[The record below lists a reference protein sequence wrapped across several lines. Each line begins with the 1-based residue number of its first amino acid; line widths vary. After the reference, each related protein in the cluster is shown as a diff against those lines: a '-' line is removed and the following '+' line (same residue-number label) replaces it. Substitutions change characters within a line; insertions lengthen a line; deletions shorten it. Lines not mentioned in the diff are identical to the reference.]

1 MSSNNPTTL
10 NDLLSSDTSE
20 LTPEQKAL
28 ALDDILAEFGSAPQ
42 PMPAKPQR
50 PAPDTA
56 PKARTAPAVPAAG
69 GPTSAPSLVIDGV
82 DFSEFLSD
90 AAAAPAPSSVRTSED
105 APEEPVAASAAETSV
120 PAAPAEKASP
130 AVPAPTAPPT
140 PAARSLVIDGVD
152 FSEFLSDEDAPE
164 SPISVPASDQAAQSA
179 EKPVQPSSE
188 SAQPQPEADESAPR
202 PDIRRRKA
210 TPGGIALRIAAF
222 AAVLATVVFLYTQ
235 VMQDRVSS
243 ASFDDVSRA
252 VLAELDLDEMQQ
264 ADAQMIRRLYGFA
277 PSEMDG
283 CTLYYPS
290 TNMGARELL
299 IVKLSDLSQQKAVTD
314 AIAARRQTQMNSF
327 EGYGVEQYDL
337 LEHSVLE
344 VQGNYIL
351 FVVHENADAA
361 RQAFLKA
368 L

>member
-1 MSSNNPTTL
+1 MSSKTPTTP
-10 NDLLSSDTSE
+10 NDLFSDGMPD
-20 LTPEQKAL
+20 LTPEQKSL
-28 ALDDILAEFGSAPQ
+28 ALDDILAEFGSALQSPPTAEPEPSAPAARQEQKTEPPAEAAVPSLVIDGYDFSQFLSDDFGTSQDDAAPPVQAPTAAEPSQAPAAQ
-42 PMPAKPQR
+42 PA
-50 PAPDTA
+50 A
-56 PKARTAPAVPAAG
+56 KARPQDTPTASEAAE
-69 GPTSAPSLVIDGV
+69 PSLVIDGV

-90 AAAAPAPSSVRTSED
+90 DFAPETPSPAPVSCK
-105 APEEPVAASAAETSV
+105 
-120 PAAPAEKASP
+120 PAQPREQQKSP
-130 AVPAPTAPPT
+130 AQKPSKSAPVP
-140 PAARSLVIDGVD
+140 
-152 FSEFLSDEDAPE
+152 
-164 SPISVPASDQAAQSA
+164 
-179 EKPVQPSSE
+179 
-188 SAQPQPEADESAPR
+188 DESAPR
-202 PDIRRRKA
+202 PQIRRRKA
-210 TPGGIALRIAAF
+210 TPGGILLRIAAF

-243 ASFDDVSRA
+243 ANFDDVSRA
-252 VLAELDLDEMQQ
+252 VLDQLDLDEMQP

-299 IVKLSDLSQQKAVTD
+299 LVKLSDLSQQKAVTA
-314 AIAARRQTQMNSF
+314 AITARRQTQMNSF
-327 EGYGVEQYDL
+327 EGYGIEQYDL

-351 FVVHENADAA
+351 FVVHEKADAV

>member
-1 MSSNNPTTL
+1 MSSKTPTTP
-10 NDLLSSDTSE
+10 NDLFSDGMPD
-20 LTPEQKAL
+20 LTPEQKSL
-28 ALDDILAEFGSAPQ
+28 ALDDILAEFGSALQSP
-42 PMPAKPQR
+42 PPAEPE
-50 PAPDTA
+50 PS
-56 PKARTAPAVPAAG
+56 APAARQEQKTEPPAEAAAPSLVIDGYDFSHFLSDDFGASQDDAAPPVQAPPAAE
-69 GPTSAPSLVIDGV
+69 PSQAPAAQPAVEARPQDASASEAAEPSLVIDGV

-90 AAAAPAPSSVRTSED
+90 DFAPEAPSPAPVSCKPAQPREQQKKP
-105 APEEPVAASAAETSV
+105 APKVTKSASV
-120 PAAPAEKASP
+120 P
-130 AVPAPTAPPT
+130 
-140 PAARSLVIDGVD
+140 
-152 FSEFLSDEDAPE
+152 DEN
-164 SPISVPASDQAAQSA
+164 
-179 EKPVQPSSE
+179 
-188 SAQPQPEADESAPR
+188 APR
-202 PDIRRRKA
+202 PQIRRKA
-210 TPGGIALRIAAF
+210 TPGGILLRIAAF

-243 ASFDDVSRA
+243 ADFDDVSRA
-252 VLAELDLDEMQQ
+252 VLDQLDLDEMQP

-299 IVKLSDLSQQKAVTD
+299 LVKLSDLSQQKAVTA
-314 AIAARRQTQMNSF
+314 AITARRQTQMNSF
-327 EGYGVEQYDL
+327 EGYGIEQYDL

-351 FVVHENADAA
+351 FVVHEKADAV

>member
-1 MSSNNPTTL
+1 MSSKTPTTP
-10 NDLLSSDTSE
+10 NDLFSDGMPD
-20 LTPEQKAL
+20 LTPEQKSL
-28 ALDDILAEFGSAPQ
+28 ALDDILAEFGSALQSP
-42 PMPAKPQR
+42 PAEPE
-50 PAPDTA
+50 PS
-56 PKARTAPAVPAAG
+56 APAARQEQKTEPPAEAAAPSLVIDGYDFSQFLSDDFGASQDDAAPPVQAPPAAA
-69 GPTSAPSLVIDGV
+69 PTQAPAEQPAAEARPQDTPTASEAAEPSLVIDGV

-90 AAAAPAPSSVRTSED
+90 D
-105 APEEPVAASAAETSV
+105 FAPEGPLPASAPRKPSQPREQQKRPAQKPSKSAPV
-120 PAAPAEKASP
+120 P
-130 AVPAPTAPPT
+130 
-140 PAARSLVIDGVD
+140 
-152 FSEFLSDEDAPE
+152 
-164 SPISVPASDQAAQSA
+164 
-179 EKPVQPSSE
+179 
-188 SAQPQPEADESAPR
+188 DESAPR
-202 PDIRRRKA
+202 PQIRRRKA
-210 TPGGIALRIAAF
+210 TPGGILLRIAAF

-252 VLAELDLDEMQQ
+252 VLDQLDLDEMQP

-299 IVKLSDLSQQKAVTD
+299 LVKLSDLSQQKAVTA
-314 AIAARRQTQMNSF
+314 AITARRQTQMNSF
-327 EGYGVEQYDL
+327 EGYGIEQYDL

-351 FVVHENADAA
+351 FVVHEKADAV

>member
-1 MSSNNPTTL
+1 MSSKTPTTP
-10 NDLLSSDTSE
+10 NDLFSDGMPD
-20 LTPEQKAL
+20 LTPEQKSL
-28 ALDDILAEFGSAPQ
+28 ALDDILAEFGSALQSP
-42 PMPAKPQR
+42 PPAEPE
-50 PAPDTA
+50 PS
-56 PKARTAPAVPAAG
+56 APAARQEQKTEPPAEAAAPSLVIDGYDFSQFLSDDFGASQDDAAPPVQAPPAAE
-69 GPTSAPSLVIDGV
+69 PSQAPAEQPAAEARPQDTLTASEAAEPSLVIDGV

-90 AAAAPAPSSVRTSED
+90 DFAPEAPSPAPVSCKPAQPREQQKKP
-105 APEEPVAASAAETSV
+105 APKATKSASV
-120 PAAPAEKASP
+120 P
-130 AVPAPTAPPT
+130 
-140 PAARSLVIDGVD
+140 
-152 FSEFLSDEDAPE
+152 DEN
-164 SPISVPASDQAAQSA
+164 
-179 EKPVQPSSE
+179 
-188 SAQPQPEADESAPR
+188 APR
-202 PDIRRRKA
+202 PQIRRKA
-210 TPGGIALRIAAF
+210 TPGGILLRIAAF

-252 VLAELDLDEMQQ
+252 VLDQLDLDEMQP

-299 IVKLSDLSQQKAVTD
+299 LVKLSDLSQQKAVTA
-314 AIAARRQTQMNSF
+314 AITARRQTQMNSF
-327 EGYGVEQYDL
+327 EGYGIEQYDL

-351 FVVHENADAA
+351 FVVHEKADAV

>member
-1 MSSNNPTTL
+1 MSSKTPTTP
-10 NDLLSSDTSE
+10 NDLFSDGMPD
-20 LTPEQKAL
+20 LTPEQKSI
-28 ALDDILAEFGSAPQ
+28 ALDDILAEFGSALQSP
-42 PMPAKPQR
+42 PPAEPE
-50 PAPDTA
+50 PS
-56 PKARTAPAVPAAG
+56 APAARQEQKTEPPAEAAAPSLVIDGYDFSQFLSDDFGASQDDAAPPVQAPPVAEPSQAPAAQPAAEARPQDA
-69 GPTSAPSLVIDGV
+69 PTASEAAEPSLVIDGV

-90 AAAAPAPSSVRTSED
+90 DFAPEAPSPAPVSCKPAQPREQQKKP
-105 APEEPVAASAAETSV
+105 APKATKSASV
-120 PAAPAEKASP
+120 P
-130 AVPAPTAPPT
+130 
-140 PAARSLVIDGVD
+140 
-152 FSEFLSDEDAPE
+152 DEN
-164 SPISVPASDQAAQSA
+164 
-179 EKPVQPSSE
+179 
-188 SAQPQPEADESAPR
+188 APR
-202 PDIRRRKA
+202 PQIRRKA
-210 TPGGIALRIAAF
+210 TPGGILLRIAAF

-252 VLAELDLDEMQQ
+252 VLDQLDLEEMQP

-299 IVKLSDLSQQKAVTD
+299 LVKLSDLSQQKAVTA
-314 AIAARRQTQMNSF
+314 AITARRQTQMNSF
-327 EGYGVEQYDL
+327 EGYGIEQYDL

-351 FVVHENADAA
+351 FVVHEKADAV

>member
-1 MSSNNPTTL
+1 MSSKTPTTP
-10 NDLLSSDTSE
+10 NDLFSDGMPD
-20 LTPEQKAL
+20 LTPEQKSL
-28 ALDDILAEFGSAPQ
+28 ALDDILAEFGSALQSP
-42 PMPAKPQR
+42 PPAEPE
-50 PAPDTA
+50 PS
-56 PKARTAPAVPAAG
+56 APAARQEQKTEPPAEAAAPSLVIDGYDFSQFLSDDFGASQDDAAPPVQAPPAAEPSQAPAEQPAAEARPQDT
-69 GPTSAPSLVIDGV
+69 PTASEAAEPSLVIDGV

-90 AAAAPAPSSVRTSED
+90 DFAPEAPSPAPASRKPAQPREQQKKP
-105 APEEPVAASAAETSV
+105 APKATKSASV
-120 PAAPAEKASP
+120 P
-130 AVPAPTAPPT
+130 
-140 PAARSLVIDGVD
+140 
-152 FSEFLSDEDAPE
+152 DEN
-164 SPISVPASDQAAQSA
+164 
-179 EKPVQPSSE
+179 
-188 SAQPQPEADESAPR
+188 APR
-202 PDIRRRKA
+202 PQIRRKA
-210 TPGGIALRIAAF
+210 TPGGILLRIAAF

-252 VLAELDLDEMQQ
+252 VLDQLDLDEMQP

-299 IVKLSDLSQQKAVTD
+299 LVKLSDLSQQKAVTA
-314 AIAARRQTQMNSF
+314 AITARRQTQMNSF
-327 EGYGVEQYDL
+327 EGYGIEQYDL

-351 FVVHENADAA
+351 FVVHEKADAV

>member
-1 MSSNNPTTL
+1 MSSKTPTTP
-10 NDLLSSDTSE
+10 NDLFSDGMPD
-20 LTPEQKAL
+20 LTPEQKSL
-28 ALDDILAEFGSAPQ
+28 ALDDILAEFGSALQSP
-42 PMPAKPQR
+42 PPAEPE
-50 PAPDTA
+50 PS
-56 PKARTAPAVPAAG
+56 APAARQEQKTEPPAEAAAPSLVIDGYDFSQFLSDDFGASQDDAAPPVQAPPAAEPSQAPAEQPAAEARPQDT
-69 GPTSAPSLVIDGV
+69 PTASEAAEPSLVIDGV

-90 AAAAPAPSSVRTSED
+90 APAPEG
-105 APEEPVAASAAETSV
+105 PL
-120 PAAPAEKASP
+120 PA
-130 AVPAPTAPPT
+130 
-140 PAARSLVIDGVD
+140 
-152 FSEFLSDEDAPE
+152 
-164 SPISVPASDQAAQSA
+164 
-179 EKPVQPSSE
+179 
-188 SAQPQPEADESAPR
+188 SAPR
-202 PDIRRRKA
+202 KPSQPREQQKRPAQKPSKSAPVPDERAPRPQIRRRKA
-210 TPGGIALRIAAF
+210 TPGGILLRIAAF

-252 VLAELDLDEMQQ
+252 VLDQLDLDEMQP

-299 IVKLSDLSQQKAVTD
+299 LVKLSDLSQQKAVTA
-314 AIAARRQTQMNSF
+314 AITARRQTQMNSF
-327 EGYGVEQYDL
+327 EGYGIEQYDL

-351 FVVHENADAA
+351 FVVHEKADAA

>member
-1 MSSNNPTTL
+1 MSSKTPTTP
-10 NDLLSSDTSE
+10 NDLFSDGMPD
-20 LTPEQKAL
+20 LTPEQKSL
-28 ALDDILAEFGSAPQ
+28 ALDDILAEFGSALQSP
-42 PMPAKPQR
+42 PPAEPEPSAPAARQEQKTKP
-50 PAPDTA
+50 PAEAAA
-56 PKARTAPAVPAAG
+56 PSLVIDGYDFSQFLSDDFGASQDEAAPPEQTAPAAEPSQAPAAQ
-69 GPTSAPSLVIDGV
+69 PAVEARPQDASASEAAAPSLVIDGV

-90 AAAAPAPSSVRTSED
+90 APAPEG
-105 APEEPVAASAAETSV
+105 PLPASAPSKPSQPREQQKR
-120 PAAPAEKASP
+120 PAPKASKSAP
-130 AVPAPTAPPT
+130 VP
-140 PAARSLVIDGVD
+140 
-152 FSEFLSDEDAPE
+152 DEN
-164 SPISVPASDQAAQSA
+164 
-179 EKPVQPSSE
+179 
-188 SAQPQPEADESAPR
+188 APR
-202 PDIRRRKA
+202 PQIRRKA
-210 TPGGIALRIAAF
+210 TPGGILLRIAAF

-252 VLAELDLDEMQQ
+252 VLDQLDLDEMQP

-299 IVKLSDLSQQKAVTD
+299 LVKLSDLSQQKAVTA
-314 AIAARRQTQMNSF
+314 AITARRRTQMNSF
-327 EGYGVEQYDL
+327 EGYGIEQYDL

-351 FVVHENADAA
+351 FVVHEKADAV

>member
-1 MSSNNPTTL
+1 MSSKTPTTP
-10 NDLLSSDTSE
+10 NDLFSDGMPD
-20 LTPEQKAL
+20 LTPEQKSL
-28 ALDDILAEFGSAPQ
+28 ALDDILAEFGSALQSP
-42 PMPAKPQR
+42 PPAEPE
-50 PAPDTA
+50 PS
-56 PKARTAPAVPAAG
+56 APAVRQEQKTEPPAEAAAPSLVIDGYDFSQFLSDDFGASQDDAAPPVQAPPAAEPSQTPAEQPAAEARPQDT
-69 GPTSAPSLVIDGV
+69 PTASEAAEPSLVIDGV
-82 DFSEFLSD
+82 DFSEFLTDDFAPEAPS
-90 AAAAPAPSSVRTSED
+90 PAPVSCKPSQPREQQKRPAQKATKS
-105 APEEPVAASAAETSV
+105 APV
-120 PAAPAEKASP
+120 P
-130 AVPAPTAPPT
+130 
-140 PAARSLVIDGVD
+140 
-152 FSEFLSDEDAPE
+152 DEN
-164 SPISVPASDQAAQSA
+164 
-179 EKPVQPSSE
+179 
-188 SAQPQPEADESAPR
+188 APR
-202 PDIRRRKA
+202 PQIRRKA
-210 TPGGIALRIAAF
+210 TPGGILLRIAAF

-252 VLAELDLDEMQQ
+252 VLDQLDLDEMQP

-299 IVKLSDLSQQKAVTD
+299 LVKLSDLSQQKAVTA
-314 AIAARRQTQMNSF
+314 AITARRQTQMNSF

-351 FVVHENADAA
+351 FVVHEKADAV

>member
-1 MSSNNPTTL
+1 MSSKTPMTP
-10 NDLLSSDTSE
+10 NDLFSDGMPD
-20 LTPEQKAL
+20 LTPEQKSL
-28 ALDDILAEFGSAPQ
+28 ALDDILAEFGSALQSP
-42 PMPAKPQR
+42 PAEPEPST
-50 PAPDTA
+50 PAARQEQKTEPPAEAAA
-56 PKARTAPAVPAAG
+56 PSLVIDGFDFSQFLSDDFGASQDEAAPPEQTAPAAEPSQAPAAQPAAEARPQDT
-69 GPTSAPSLVIDGV
+69 PTASEAAAPSLVIDGV

-90 AAAAPAPSSVRTSED
+90 DFAPEAPSPAPVSCKPAQPREQQKRP
-105 APEEPVAASAAETSV
+105 APKATKSASV
-120 PAAPAEKASP
+120 P
-130 AVPAPTAPPT
+130 
-140 PAARSLVIDGVD
+140 
-152 FSEFLSDEDAPE
+152 DEN
-164 SPISVPASDQAAQSA
+164 
-179 EKPVQPSSE
+179 
-188 SAQPQPEADESAPR
+188 APR
-202 PDIRRRKA
+202 PQIRRKA
-210 TPGGIALRIAAF
+210 TPGGILLRIAAF

-252 VLAELDLDEMQQ
+252 VLDQLDLDEMQP

-299 IVKLSDLSQQKAVTD
+299 LVKLSDLSQQKAVTA
-314 AIAARRQTQMNSF
+314 AITARRQTQMNSF
-327 EGYGVEQYDL
+327 EGYGIEQYDL

-351 FVVHENADAA
+351 FVVHEKADAV

>member
-1 MSSNNPTTL
+1 MSSKTPTTP
-10 NDLLSSDTSE
+10 NDLFSDGMPD
-20 LTPEQKAL
+20 LTPEQKSL
-28 ALDDILAEFGSAPQ
+28 ALDDILAEFGSALQSP
-42 PMPAKPQR
+42 PPAEPEPSAPTARQEQKTEP
-50 PAPDTA
+50 PAEAAA
-56 PKARTAPAVPAAG
+56 PSLVIDGYDFSQFLSDDFGASQDDAAPPVQAPPAAE
-69 GPTSAPSLVIDGV
+69 PSQTPAEQPAAEARPQDASASEAAAPSLVIDGV

-90 AAAAPAPSSVRTSED
+90 DFAPEAPSPAPVSCKPAQPREQQKKP
-105 APEEPVAASAAETSV
+105 APKATKSASV
-120 PAAPAEKASP
+120 P
-130 AVPAPTAPPT
+130 
-140 PAARSLVIDGVD
+140 
-152 FSEFLSDEDAPE
+152 DEN
-164 SPISVPASDQAAQSA
+164 
-179 EKPVQPSSE
+179 
-188 SAQPQPEADESAPR
+188 APR
-202 PDIRRRKA
+202 PQIRRKA
-210 TPGGIALRIAAF
+210 TPGGILLRIAAF
-222 AAVLATVVFLYTQ
+222 AAVVATVVFLYTQ

-252 VLAELDLDEMQQ
+252 VLDQLDLDEMQP

-299 IVKLSDLSQQKAVTD
+299 LVKLSDLSQQKAVTA
-314 AIAARRQTQMNSF
+314 AITARRQTQMNSF
-327 EGYGVEQYDL
+327 EGYGIEQYDL

-351 FVVHENADAA
+351 FVVHEKADAV

>member
-1 MSSNNPTTL
+1 MSSKTPTTP
-10 NDLLSSDTSE
+10 NDLFSDGMPD
-20 LTPEQKAL
+20 LTPEQKSL
-28 ALDDILAEFGSAPQ
+28 ALDDILAEFGSALQSP
-42 PMPAKPQR
+42 PPAEPE
-50 PAPDTA
+50 PS
-56 PKARTAPAVPAAG
+56 APAARQEQKAEPPAEAAEPSLVIDGYDFSQFLSDDFGASQDDAAPPVQAPPAAEPSQAPAAQPAAEARPQDT
-69 GPTSAPSLVIDGV
+69 PTASEAAEPSLVIDGV

-90 AAAAPAPSSVRTSED
+90 APAPEVPSPAPAPSKPSQPREQQKRPAQKPSKS
-105 APEEPVAASAAETSV
+105 APV
-120 PAAPAEKASP
+120 P
-130 AVPAPTAPPT
+130 
-140 PAARSLVIDGVD
+140 
-152 FSEFLSDEDAPE
+152 
-164 SPISVPASDQAAQSA
+164 
-179 EKPVQPSSE
+179 
-188 SAQPQPEADESAPR
+188 DESAPR
-202 PDIRRRKA
+202 PQIRRRKA
-210 TPGGIALRIAAF
+210 TPGGILLRIAAF

-252 VLAELDLDEMQQ
+252 VLDQLDLDEMQP

-299 IVKLSDLSQQKAVTD
+299 LVKLSDLSQQKAVTA
-314 AIAARRQTQMNSF
+314 AITARRQTQMNSF
-327 EGYGVEQYDL
+327 EGYGIEQYDL

-351 FVVHENADAA
+351 FVVHEKADAV

>member
-1 MSSNNPTTL
+1 MSSKTPTTP
-10 NDLLSSDTSE
+10 NDLFSDGMPD
-20 LTPEQKAL
+20 LTPEQKSL
-28 ALDDILAEFGSAPQ
+28 ALDDILAEFGSALQSPPPAEPEPSAPAARQEQKTEPPAEAAAPSLVIDGYDFSQFLSDDFGASQDDAAPPVQATPAAAPTQAPAAQ
-42 PMPAKPQR
+42 PA
-50 PAPDTA
+50 A
-56 PKARTAPAVPAAG
+56 KARPQDTPTASEAAE
-69 GPTSAPSLVIDGV
+69 PSLVIDGV

-90 AAAAPAPSSVRTSED
+90 DFAPETPSPAPVSCKPSQPREQQKKP
-105 APEEPVAASAAETSV
+105 APKATKSTSV
-120 PAAPAEKASP
+120 P
-130 AVPAPTAPPT
+130 
-140 PAARSLVIDGVD
+140 
-152 FSEFLSDEDAPE
+152 DEN
-164 SPISVPASDQAAQSA
+164 
-179 EKPVQPSSE
+179 
-188 SAQPQPEADESAPR
+188 APR
-202 PDIRRRKA
+202 PQIRRKA
-210 TPGGIALRIAAF
+210 TPGGILLRIAAF

-252 VLAELDLDEMQQ
+252 VLDQLDLDEMQP

-299 IVKLSDLSQQKAVTD
+299 LVKLSDLSQQKAVTA
-314 AIAARRQTQMNSF
+314 AITARRQTQMNSF
-327 EGYGVEQYDL
+327 EGYGIEQYDL

-351 FVVHENADAA
+351 FVVHEKADAV

>member
-1 MSSNNPTTL
+1 MSSKTPTTP
-10 NDLLSSDTSE
+10 NDLFSDGMPD
-20 LTPEQKAL
+20 LTPEQKSL
-28 ALDDILAEFGSAPQ
+28 ALDDILAEFGSALQSP
-42 PMPAKPQR
+42 PPAEPE
-50 PAPDTA
+50 PS
-56 PKARTAPAVPAAG
+56 APAARQEQKNEPPAEAAAPSLVIDGYDFSQFLSDDFGASQDDAAPPVQAPPAAEPSQAPAEQPAAEARPQDT
-69 GPTSAPSLVIDGV
+69 PTASEAAEPSLVIDGV

-90 AAAAPAPSSVRTSED
+90 APAPEGPS
-105 APEEPVAASAAETSV
+105 PASAPSKPSQPREQQ
-120 PAAPAEKASP
+120 KSP
-130 AVPAPTAPPT
+130 AQKPSKSAPVP
-140 PAARSLVIDGVD
+140 
-152 FSEFLSDEDAPE
+152 
-164 SPISVPASDQAAQSA
+164 
-179 EKPVQPSSE
+179 
-188 SAQPQPEADESAPR
+188 DESAPR
-202 PDIRRRKA
+202 PQIRRKA
-210 TPGGIALRIAAF
+210 TPGGILLRIAAF

-252 VLAELDLDEMQQ
+252 VLDQLDLDEMQP

-299 IVKLSDLSQQKAVTD
+299 LVKLSDLSQQKAVTA
-314 AIAARRQTQMNSF
+314 AITARRQTQMNSF
-327 EGYGVEQYDL
+327 EGYGIEQYDL

-351 FVVHENADAA
+351 FVVHEKADAV

>member
-1 MSSNNPTTL
+1 MSSKTPTTP
-10 NDLLSSDTSE
+10 NDLFSDGMPD
-20 LTPEQKAL
+20 LTPKQKSL
-28 ALDDILAEFGSAPQ
+28 ALDDILAEFGSALQSP
-42 PMPAKPQR
+42 PPAEPE
-50 PAPDTA
+50 PS
-56 PKARTAPAVPAAG
+56 APAARQEQKTEPPAEAAAPSLVIDGYDFSHFLSDDFGASQDDAAPPVQAPPAAEPSQAAAEQPAAEARPQDT
-69 GPTSAPSLVIDGV
+69 PTASEAAEPSLVIDGV

-90 AAAAPAPSSVRTSED
+90 DFAPEAPSPAPVSCKPAQPREQQKKP
-105 APEEPVAASAAETSV
+105 APKATKSASV
-120 PAAPAEKASP
+120 P
-130 AVPAPTAPPT
+130 
-140 PAARSLVIDGVD
+140 
-152 FSEFLSDEDAPE
+152 DEN
-164 SPISVPASDQAAQSA
+164 
-179 EKPVQPSSE
+179 
-188 SAQPQPEADESAPR
+188 APR
-202 PDIRRRKA
+202 PQIRRKA
-210 TPGGIALRIAAF
+210 TPGGILLRIAAF

-252 VLAELDLDEMQQ
+252 VLDQLDLDEMQP

-299 IVKLSDLSQQKAVTD
+299 LVKLSDLSQQKAVTA
-314 AIAARRQTQMNSF
+314 AITARRQTQMNSF
-327 EGYGVEQYDL
+327 EGYGIEQYDL

-351 FVVHENADAA
+351 FVVHEKADAV

>member
-1 MSSNNPTTL
+1 MSSKTPTTP
-10 NDLLSSDTSE
+10 NDLFSDGMPD
-20 LTPEQKAL
+20 LTPEQKSL
-28 ALDDILAEFGSAPQ
+28 ALDDILAEFGSALQSP
-42 PMPAKPQR
+42 PPAEPE
-50 PAPDTA
+50 PS
-56 PKARTAPAVPAAG
+56 APAARQEQKTEPPAEAAAPSLVIDGYDFSHFLSDDFGASQDDAAPPVQAPPAAEPSQAAAEQPAAEARPQDT
-69 GPTSAPSLVIDGV
+69 PTASEAAEPSLVIDGV

-90 AAAAPAPSSVRTSED
+90 DFAPEAPSPAPVSCKPAQPREQQKKP
-105 APEEPVAASAAETSV
+105 APKATKSASV
-120 PAAPAEKASP
+120 P
-130 AVPAPTAPPT
+130 
-140 PAARSLVIDGVD
+140 
-152 FSEFLSDEDAPE
+152 DEN
-164 SPISVPASDQAAQSA
+164 
-179 EKPVQPSSE
+179 
-188 SAQPQPEADESAPR
+188 APR
-202 PDIRRRKA
+202 PQIRRKA
-210 TPGGIALRIAAF
+210 TPGGILLRIAAF

-252 VLAELDLDEMQQ
+252 VLDQLDLDEMQP

-277 PSEMDG
+277 PSEKDG

-299 IVKLSDLSQQKAVTD
+299 LVKLSDLSQQKAVTA
-314 AIAARRQTQMNSF
+314 AITARRQTQMNSF
-327 EGYGVEQYDL
+327 EGYGIEQYDL

-351 FVVHENADAA
+351 FVVHEKADAV

>member
-1 MSSNNPTTL
+1 MSSKTPTTP
-10 NDLLSSDTSE
+10 NDLFSDGMPD
-20 LTPEQKAL
+20 LTPEQKSL
-28 ALDDILAEFGSAPQ
+28 ALDDILAEFGSALQSPPPAEPQ
-42 PMPAKPQR
+42 PS
-50 PAPDTA
+50 
-56 PKARTAPAVPAAG
+56 APAARQEQKTEPPAEAA
-69 GPTSAPSLVIDGV
+69 APSLVIDGYDFSQFLSDDFGAPQGDAALPVQTPPAAEPSQAPAEQPAAEARPQDAPTASEAAEPSLVIAGV
-82 DFSEFLSD
+82 DCSEFLSD
-90 AAAAPAPSSVRTSED
+90 DFAPEAPSPAPVSCKPAQPREQQKKP
-105 APEEPVAASAAETSV
+105 AP
-120 PAAPAEKASP
+120 KASKSAP
-130 AVPAPTAPPT
+130 VP
-140 PAARSLVIDGVD
+140 
-152 FSEFLSDEDAPE
+152 
-164 SPISVPASDQAAQSA
+164 
-179 EKPVQPSSE
+179 
-188 SAQPQPEADESAPR
+188 DESAPR
-202 PDIRRRKA
+202 PQIRRKA
-210 TPGGIALRIAAF
+210 TPGGILLRIAAF

-252 VLAELDLDEMQQ
+252 VLDQLDLDEMQP

-299 IVKLSDLSQQKAVTD
+299 LVKLSDLSQQKAVTA
-314 AIAARRQTQMNSF
+314 AITARRQTQMNSF
-327 EGYGVEQYDL
+327 EGYGIEQYDL

-351 FVVHENADAA
+351 FVVHEKADAV

>member
-1 MSSNNPTTL
+1 MSSKTPTTP
-10 NDLLSSDTSE
+10 NDLFSDGMPD
-20 LTPEQKAL
+20 LTPEQKSL
-28 ALDDILAEFGSAPQ
+28 ALDDILAEFGSALQSP
-42 PMPAKPQR
+42 PPAEPE
-50 PAPDTA
+50 PS
-56 PKARTAPAVPAAG
+56 APAARQEQKTEPPAEASAPSLVIDGYDFSQFLSDDFGASQDDAAPPVQAAPAAA
-69 GPTSAPSLVIDGV
+69 PTQAPAEQPAAEARPQDTPTASEAAEPSLVIDGV

-90 AAAAPAPSSVRTSED
+90 APAPEGPS
-105 APEEPVAASAAETSV
+105 PASAPSKPSQPREQQ
-120 PAAPAEKASP
+120 KSP
-130 AVPAPTAPPT
+130 AQKPSKSAPVP
-140 PAARSLVIDGVD
+140 
-152 FSEFLSDEDAPE
+152 
-164 SPISVPASDQAAQSA
+164 
-179 EKPVQPSSE
+179 
-188 SAQPQPEADESAPR
+188 DESAPR
-202 PDIRRRKA
+202 PQIRRKA
-210 TPGGIALRIAAF
+210 TPGGILLRIAAF

-252 VLAELDLDEMQQ
+252 VLDQLDLDEMQP

-299 IVKLSDLSQQKAVTD
+299 LVKLSDLSQQKAVTA
-314 AIAARRQTQMNSF
+314 AITARRQTQMNSF
-327 EGYGVEQYDL
+327 EGYGIEQYDL

-351 FVVHENADAA
+351 FVVHEKADAV

>member
-1 MSSNNPTTL
+1 MSSKTPTTP
-10 NDLLSSDTSE
+10 NDLFSDGMPD
-20 LTPEQKAL
+20 LTPEQKSL
-28 ALDDILAEFGSAPQ
+28 ALDDILAEFGSALQSPPTAEPEPSAPAARQEQKTEPPAEAAAPSLVIDGYDFSQFLSDDFGASQDDAAPPVQAPTAAEPSQAPAAQ
-42 PMPAKPQR
+42 PA
-50 PAPDTA
+50 A
-56 PKARTAPAVPAAG
+56 KARPQDTPTASEAAE
-69 GPTSAPSLVIDGV
+69 PSLVIDGV

-90 AAAAPAPSSVRTSED
+90 DFAPETPSPAPVSCK
-105 APEEPVAASAAETSV
+105 
-120 PAAPAEKASP
+120 PAQPREQQKSP
-130 AVPAPTAPPT
+130 AQKPSKSAPVP
-140 PAARSLVIDGVD
+140 
-152 FSEFLSDEDAPE
+152 
-164 SPISVPASDQAAQSA
+164 
-179 EKPVQPSSE
+179 
-188 SAQPQPEADESAPR
+188 DESAPR
-202 PDIRRRKA
+202 PQIRRRKA
-210 TPGGIALRIAAF
+210 TPGGILLRIAAF

-243 ASFDDVSRA
+243 ANFDDVSRA
-252 VLAELDLDEMQQ
+252 VLDQLDLDEMQP

-299 IVKLSDLSQQKAVTD
+299 LVKLSDLSQQKAVTA
-314 AIAARRQTQMNSF
+314 AITARRQTQMNSF
-327 EGYGVEQYDL
+327 EGYGIEQYDL

-351 FVVHENADAA
+351 FVVHEKADAV

>member
-1 MSSNNPTTL
+1 MSSKTPTTP
-10 NDLLSSDTSE
+10 NDLFSDGMPD
-20 LTPEQKAL
+20 LTPEQKSL
-28 ALDDILAEFGSAPQ
+28 ALDDILAEFGSALQSP
-42 PMPAKPQR
+42 PPAEPE
-50 PAPDTA
+50 PS
-56 PKARTAPAVPAAG
+56 APAARQEQKTEPPAEASAPSLVIDGFDFSQFLSDDFGAPQGDAALPVQTPPAAEPSQAPAEQPAAEARPQDA
-69 GPTSAPSLVIDGV
+69 PTASEAAEPSLVIDGV

-90 AAAAPAPSSVRTSED
+90 DFAPEAPSPAPVSCKPAQPREQQKKP
-105 APEEPVAASAAETSV
+105 AP
-120 PAAPAEKASP
+120 KASKSAP
-130 AVPAPTAPPT
+130 VP
-140 PAARSLVIDGVD
+140 
-152 FSEFLSDEDAPE
+152 
-164 SPISVPASDQAAQSA
+164 
-179 EKPVQPSSE
+179 
-188 SAQPQPEADESAPR
+188 DESAPR
-202 PDIRRRKA
+202 PQIRRKA
-210 TPGGIALRIAAF
+210 TPGGILLRIAAF

-252 VLAELDLDEMQQ
+252 VLDQLDLDEMQP

-299 IVKLSDLSQQKAVTD
+299 LVKLSDLSQQKAVTA
-314 AIAARRQTQMNSF
+314 AITARRQTQMNSF
-327 EGYGVEQYDL
+327 EGYGIEQYDL

-351 FVVHENADAA
+351 FVVHEKADAV

>member
-1 MSSNNPTTL
+1 MSSKTPTTP
-10 NDLLSSDTSE
+10 NDLFSDGMPD
-20 LTPEQKAL
+20 LTPEQKSL
-28 ALDDILAEFGSAPQ
+28 ALDDILAEFGSALQSP
-42 PMPAKPQR
+42 PPAESEPS
-50 PAPDTA
+50 
-56 PKARTAPAVPAAG
+56 APATRQEQKAEPPAEAAAPSLVIDGFDFSQFLSDDFGAPQDDAAPPVQAAPAAA
-69 GPTSAPSLVIDGV
+69 PTQAPAEQPAAEARPQDASASEAAAPSLVIDGV

-90 AAAAPAPSSVRTSED
+90 DFAPEAPSPAPVSCKPAQPREQQKKP
-105 APEEPVAASAAETSV
+105 APKATKSASV
-120 PAAPAEKASP
+120 P
-130 AVPAPTAPPT
+130 
-140 PAARSLVIDGVD
+140 
-152 FSEFLSDEDAPE
+152 DEN
-164 SPISVPASDQAAQSA
+164 
-179 EKPVQPSSE
+179 
-188 SAQPQPEADESAPR
+188 APR
-202 PDIRRRKA
+202 PQIRRKA
-210 TPGGIALRIAAF
+210 TPGGILLRIAAF

-252 VLAELDLDEMQQ
+252 VLDQLDLDEMQP

-299 IVKLSDLSQQKAVTD
+299 LVKLSDLSQQKAVTA
-314 AIAARRQTQMNSF
+314 AITARRQTQMNSF
-327 EGYGVEQYDL
+327 EGYGIEQYDL
-337 LEHSVLE
+337 LEHSFLE

-351 FVVHENADAA
+351 FVVHEKADAV

>member
-1 MSSNNPTTL
+1 M
-10 NDLLSSDTSE
+10 
-20 LTPEQKAL
+20 
-28 ALDDILAEFGSAPQ
+28 
-42 PMPAKPQR
+42 
-50 PAPDTA
+50 
-56 PKARTAPAVPAAG
+56 
-69 GPTSAPSLVIDGV
+69 IDGV

-90 AAAAPAPSSVRTSED
+90 DFAPEAPSPAPVSCKPAQPREQQKKR
-105 APEEPVAASAAETSV
+105 AP
-120 PAAPAEKASP
+120 KASKSAP
-130 AVPAPTAPPT
+130 VP
-140 PAARSLVIDGVD
+140 
-152 FSEFLSDEDAPE
+152 DER
-164 SPISVPASDQAAQSA
+164 
-179 EKPVQPSSE
+179 
-188 SAQPQPEADESAPR
+188 APR
-202 PDIRRRKA
+202 PQIRRKA
-210 TPGGIALRIAAF
+210 TPGGIILRIAAF

-243 ASFDDVSRA
+243 AGFDDVSRA
-252 VLAELDLDEMQQ
+252 VLDQLDLDEMQP

-299 IVKLSDLSQQKAVTD
+299 LVKLSDLTA
-314 AIAARRQTQMNSF
+314 AITARRQTQMNSF
-327 EGYGVEQYDL
+327 EGYGIEQYDL

-351 FVVHENADAA
+351 FVVHEKADAV

>member
-1 MSSNNPTTL
+1 MSSKTPTTP
-10 NDLLSSDTSE
+10 NDLFSDGMPD
-20 LTPEQKAL
+20 LTPEQKSL
-28 ALDDILAEFGSAPQ
+28 ALDDILAEFGSALQSP
-42 PMPAKPQR
+42 PPAEPE
-50 PAPDTA
+50 PS
-56 PKARTAPAVPAAG
+56 APAARQEQKTEPPAEAA
-69 GPTSAPSLVIDGV
+69 APSLVIDGYDFSHFLSDDFGASQDDAAPPVQAPPAAEPSQAAAEQPAAEARPQDTPTASEAAEPSLMIDGV

-90 AAAAPAPSSVRTSED
+90 DFAPEAPSPAPVSCKPAQPREQQKKP
-105 APEEPVAASAAETSV
+105 APKATKSASV
-120 PAAPAEKASP
+120 P
-130 AVPAPTAPPT
+130 
-140 PAARSLVIDGVD
+140 
-152 FSEFLSDEDAPE
+152 DEN
-164 SPISVPASDQAAQSA
+164 
-179 EKPVQPSSE
+179 
-188 SAQPQPEADESAPR
+188 APR
-202 PDIRRRKA
+202 PQIRRKA
-210 TPGGIALRIAAF
+210 TPGGILLRIAAF

-252 VLAELDLDEMQQ
+252 VLDQLDLDEMQP

-299 IVKLSDLSQQKAVTD
+299 LVKLSDLSQQKAVTA
-314 AIAARRQTQMNSF
+314 AITARRQTQMNSF
-327 EGYGVEQYDL
+327 EGYGIEQYDL

-351 FVVHENADAA
+351 FVVHEKADAV

>member
-1 MSSNNPTTL
+1 MSSKTPTTP
-10 NDLLSSDTSE
+10 NDLFSDGMPD
-20 LTPEQKAL
+20 LTPEQKSL
-28 ALDDILAEFGSAPQ
+28 ALDDILAEFGSALQSP
-42 PMPAKPQR
+42 P
-50 PAPDTA
+50 TA
-56 PKARTAPAVPAAG
+56 EPEPSAPAARQEQKTEPPAEAAAPSLVIDGYDFSQFLSDDFGASQDDAAPPVQAPAEQPAAEARPQDT
-69 GPTSAPSLVIDGV
+69 PTASEAAEPSLVIDGV

-90 AAAAPAPSSVRTSED
+90 APAPEG
-105 APEEPVAASAAETSV
+105 PLPASAPRKPSQPREQQKRPAQKPSKSAPV
-120 PAAPAEKASP
+120 P
-130 AVPAPTAPPT
+130 
-140 PAARSLVIDGVD
+140 
-152 FSEFLSDEDAPE
+152 
-164 SPISVPASDQAAQSA
+164 
-179 EKPVQPSSE
+179 
-188 SAQPQPEADESAPR
+188 DESAPR
-202 PDIRRRKA
+202 PQIRRKA
-210 TPGGIALRIAAF
+210 TPGGILLRIAAF

-252 VLAELDLDEMQQ
+252 VLDQLDLDEMQP

-299 IVKLSDLSQQKAVTD
+299 LVKLSDLSQQKAVTA
-314 AIAARRQTQMNSF
+314 AITARRQTQMNSF
-327 EGYGVEQYDL
+327 EGYGIEQYDL

-351 FVVHENADAA
+351 FVVHEKADAV

>member
-1 MSSNNPTTL
+1 MSSKTPTTP
-10 NDLLSSDTSE
+10 NDLFSDGMPD
-20 LTPEQKAL
+20 LTPEQKSL
-28 ALDDILAEFGSAPQ
+28 ALDDILAEFGSALQSPPPAEPQ
-42 PMPAKPQR
+42 PS
-50 PAPDTA
+50 
-56 PKARTAPAVPAAG
+56 APAARQEQKTEPPAEAAAPSLVIDGYDFSQFLSDDFGASQDDAAPPVQAPPAAA
-69 GPTSAPSLVIDGV
+69 PTQAPAEQPAAEARPQDTPTASEATEPSLVIDGV

-90 AAAAPAPSSVRTSED
+90 DFAPEAPSPAPVSCKPAQPREQQKKP
-105 APEEPVAASAAETSV
+105 APKATKSASV
-120 PAAPAEKASP
+120 P
-130 AVPAPTAPPT
+130 
-140 PAARSLVIDGVD
+140 
-152 FSEFLSDEDAPE
+152 DEN
-164 SPISVPASDQAAQSA
+164 
-179 EKPVQPSSE
+179 
-188 SAQPQPEADESAPR
+188 APR
-202 PDIRRRKA
+202 PQIRRKA
-210 TPGGIALRIAAF
+210 TPGGIILRIAAF

-252 VLAELDLDEMQQ
+252 VLDQLDLDEMQP

-299 IVKLSDLSQQKAVTD
+299 LVKLSDLSQQKAVTA
-314 AIAARRQTQMNSF
+314 AITARRQTQMNSF
-327 EGYGVEQYDL
+327 EGYGIEQYDL

-351 FVVHENADAA
+351 FVVHEKADAV

>member
-1 MSSNNPTTL
+1 MSSKTPTTP
-10 NDLLSSDTSE
+10 NDLFSDGMPD
-20 LTPEQKAL
+20 LTPEQKSL
-28 ALDDILAEFGSAPQ
+28 ALDDILAEFGSALQSP
-42 PMPAKPQR
+42 PPAEPE
-50 PAPDTA
+50 PS
-56 PKARTAPAVPAAG
+56 APAARQEQKTEPPAEAAAPSLVIDGYDFSQFLSDDFGASQDDAAPPVQAPPAAE
-69 GPTSAPSLVIDGV
+69 PTQAPAEQPAAEARPQDASTASEAAEPSLVIDGV

-90 AAAAPAPSSVRTSED
+90 APAPEG
-105 APEEPVAASAAETSV
+105 PLPASAPRKPSQPREQQKRPAQKPSKSAPV
-120 PAAPAEKASP
+120 P
-130 AVPAPTAPPT
+130 
-140 PAARSLVIDGVD
+140 
-152 FSEFLSDEDAPE
+152 
-164 SPISVPASDQAAQSA
+164 
-179 EKPVQPSSE
+179 
-188 SAQPQPEADESAPR
+188 DESAPR
-202 PDIRRRKA
+202 PQIRRRKA
-210 TPGGIALRIAAF
+210 TPGGILLRIAAF

-252 VLAELDLDEMQQ
+252 VLDQLDLDEMQP

-299 IVKLSDLSQQKAVTD
+299 LVKLSDLSQQKAVTA
-314 AIAARRQTQMNSF
+314 AITARRQTQMNSF
-327 EGYGVEQYDL
+327 EGYGIEQYDL

-351 FVVHENADAA
+351 FVVHEKADAV

>member
-1 MSSNNPTTL
+1 MSSKTPTTP
-10 NDLLSSDTSE
+10 NDLFSDGMPD
-20 LTPEQKAL
+20 LTPEQKSL
-28 ALDDILAEFGSAPQ
+28 ALDDILAEFGSTLQSP
-42 PMPAKPQR
+42 PPAEPE
-50 PAPDTA
+50 PS
-56 PKARTAPAVPAAG
+56 APAARQEQKTEPPAEAAAPSLVIDGYDFSQFLSDDFGASQDDAAPPVQAPPAAA
-69 GPTSAPSLVIDGV
+69 PTQAPAEQPAAEARPQDASASEAAAPSLVIDGV

-90 AAAAPAPSSVRTSED
+90 DFAPEAPSPAPVSCKPSQPREQQKRP
-105 APEEPVAASAAETSV
+105 AP
-120 PAAPAEKASP
+120 KASKSAP
-130 AVPAPTAPPT
+130 VP
-140 PAARSLVIDGVD
+140 
-152 FSEFLSDEDAPE
+152 DEN
-164 SPISVPASDQAAQSA
+164 
-179 EKPVQPSSE
+179 
-188 SAQPQPEADESAPR
+188 APR
-202 PDIRRRKA
+202 PQIRRKA
-210 TPGGIALRIAAF
+210 TPGGILLRIAAF

-252 VLAELDLDEMQQ
+252 VLDQLDLDEMQP

-299 IVKLSDLSQQKAVTD
+299 LVKLSDLSQQKAVTA
-314 AIAARRQTQMNSF
+314 AITARRQTQMNSF
-327 EGYGVEQYDL
+327 EGYGIEQYDL

-351 FVVHENADAA
+351 FVVHEKADAV

>member
-1 MSSNNPTTL
+1 MSSKTPTTP
-10 NDLLSSDTSE
+10 NDLFSDGMPD
-20 LTPEQKAL
+20 LTPEQKSL
-28 ALDDILAEFGSAPQ
+28 ALDDILAEFGSALQSP
-42 PMPAKPQR
+42 PPAEPE
-50 PAPDTA
+50 PS
-56 PKARTAPAVPAAG
+56 APAARQEQKTEPPAEAAAPSLVIDGYDFSQFLSDDFGASQDDAAPPVQAPTAAEPSQAPAGQPAAEARPQDT
-69 GPTSAPSLVIDGV
+69 PTASEAAEPSLVIDGV

-90 AAAAPAPSSVRTSED
+90 APAPEG
-105 APEEPVAASAAETSV
+105 PL
-120 PAAPAEKASP
+120 PA
-130 AVPAPTAPPT
+130 
-140 PAARSLVIDGVD
+140 
-152 FSEFLSDEDAPE
+152 
-164 SPISVPASDQAAQSA
+164 
-179 EKPVQPSSE
+179 
-188 SAQPQPEADESAPR
+188 SAPR
-202 PDIRRRKA
+202 KPSQPREQQKKPAPKVTKSASVPDENAPRPQIRRRKA
-210 TPGGIALRIAAF
+210 TPGGILLRIAAF
-222 AAVLATVVFLYTQ
+222 AAVVATVVFLYTQ

-252 VLAELDLDEMQQ
+252 VLDQLDLEEMQP

-299 IVKLSDLSQQKAVTD
+299 LVKLSDLSQQKAVTA
-314 AIAARRQTQMNSF
+314 AITARRQTQMNSF
-327 EGYGVEQYDL
+327 EGYGIEQYDL

-351 FVVHENADAA
+351 FVVHEKADAV

>member
-1 MSSNNPTTL
+1 MSSKTPTTP
-10 NDLLSSDTSE
+10 NDLFSDGMPD
-20 LTPEQKAL
+20 LTPEQKSL
-28 ALDDILAEFGSAPQ
+28 ALDDILAEFGSALQSP
-42 PMPAKPQR
+42 PPAEPE
-50 PAPDTA
+50 PS
-56 PKARTAPAVPAAG
+56 APAARQEQKTEPPAEAAAPSLVIDGYDFSQFLSDDFGASQDDAAPPVQAPPAAE
-69 GPTSAPSLVIDGV
+69 PSQAPAEQPAAEARPQDASASEAAEPSLVIDGV

-90 AAAAPAPSSVRTSED
+90 DFAPETPSPAPVSCKPAQPREQQKKP
-105 APEEPVAASAAETSV
+105 APKATKSASV
-120 PAAPAEKASP
+120 P
-130 AVPAPTAPPT
+130 
-140 PAARSLVIDGVD
+140 
-152 FSEFLSDEDAPE
+152 DEN
-164 SPISVPASDQAAQSA
+164 
-179 EKPVQPSSE
+179 
-188 SAQPQPEADESAPR
+188 APR
-202 PDIRRRKA
+202 PQIRRRKA
-210 TPGGIALRIAAF
+210 TPGGILLRIAAF

-243 ASFDDVSRA
+243 ANFDDVSRA
-252 VLAELDLDEMQQ
+252 VLDQLDLDEMQP

-299 IVKLSDLSQQKAVTD
+299 LVKLSDLSQQKAVTA
-314 AIAARRQTQMNSF
+314 AITARRQTQMNSF
-327 EGYGVEQYDL
+327 EGYGIEQYDL

-351 FVVHENADAA
+351 FVVHEKADAV

>member
-1 MSSNNPTTL
+1 MSSKTPTTP
-10 NDLLSSDTSE
+10 NDLFSDGMPD
-20 LTPEQKAL
+20 LTPEQKSL
-28 ALDDILAEFGSAPQ
+28 ALDDILAEFGSALQSP
-42 PMPAKPQR
+42 PPAEPE
-50 PAPDTA
+50 PS
-56 PKARTAPAVPAAG
+56 APAARQEQKTEPPAEAAAPSLVIDGYDFSQFLSDDFGASQDDAAPPVQAPPAAE
-69 GPTSAPSLVIDGV
+69 PSQAPAEQPAAEARPQDASASEAAEPSLVIDGV

-90 AAAAPAPSSVRTSED
+90 DFAPETPSPAPVSCKPSQPREQQKKP
-105 APEEPVAASAAETSV
+105 APKATKSASV
-120 PAAPAEKASP
+120 P
-130 AVPAPTAPPT
+130 
-140 PAARSLVIDGVD
+140 
-152 FSEFLSDEDAPE
+152 DEN
-164 SPISVPASDQAAQSA
+164 
-179 EKPVQPSSE
+179 
-188 SAQPQPEADESAPR
+188 APR
-202 PDIRRRKA
+202 PQIRRRKA
-210 TPGGIALRIAAF
+210 TPGGILLRIAAF

-243 ASFDDVSRA
+243 ANFDDVSRA
-252 VLAELDLDEMQQ
+252 VLDQLDLDEMQP

-299 IVKLSDLSQQKAVTD
+299 LVKLSDLSQQKAVTA
-314 AIAARRQTQMNSF
+314 AITARRQTQMNSF
-327 EGYGVEQYDL
+327 EGYGIEQYDL

-351 FVVHENADAA
+351 FVVHEKADAV

>member
-1 MSSNNPTTL
+1 MSSKTPTTP
-10 NDLLSSDTSE
+10 NDLFSDGMPD
-20 LTPEQKAL
+20 LTPEQKSL
-28 ALDDILAEFGSAPQ
+28 ALDDILAEFGSALQSP
-42 PMPAKPQR
+42 PAEPE
-50 PAPDTA
+50 PS
-56 PKARTAPAVPAAG
+56 APAARQEQKTEPPAEAAAPSLVIDGYDFSQFLSDDFGASQDDAAPPVQAPPAAEPSQAPAEQPAAEARPQDA
-69 GPTSAPSLVIDGV
+69 PTASEAAEPSLVIDGV

-90 AAAAPAPSSVRTSED
+90 DFAPEAPSPAPVSCKPSQPREQQ
-105 APEEPVAASAAETSV
+105 
-120 PAAPAEKASP
+120 KK
-130 AVPAPTAPPT
+130 PAPKATKSAPVP
-140 PAARSLVIDGVD
+140 
-152 FSEFLSDEDAPE
+152 DER
-164 SPISVPASDQAAQSA
+164 
-179 EKPVQPSSE
+179 
-188 SAQPQPEADESAPR
+188 APR
-202 PDIRRRKA
+202 PQIRRKA
-210 TPGGIALRIAAF
+210 TPGGILLRIAAF

-252 VLAELDLDEMQQ
+252 VLDQLDLDEMQP

-299 IVKLSDLSQQKAVTD
+299 LVKLSDLSQQKAVSA
-314 AIAARRQTQMNSF
+314 AITARRQTQMNSF
-327 EGYGVEQYDL
+327 EGYGIEQYDL

-351 FVVHENADAA
+351 FVVHEKADAV
-361 RQAFLKA
+361 RQVFLKA

>member
-1 MSSNNPTTL
+1 MSSKTPTTP
-10 NDLLSSDTSE
+10 NDLFSDGMPD
-20 LTPEQKAL
+20 LTPEQKSL
-28 ALDDILAEFGSAPQ
+28 ALDDILAEFGSALQSPPPAEPEPSAPAARQEQKTEPPAEAAAPSLVIDGYDFSQFLSDDFGTSQDDAAPPVQAPTAAEPSQAPAAQ
-42 PMPAKPQR
+42 PA
-50 PAPDTA
+50 A
-56 PKARTAPAVPAAG
+56 KARPQDTPTASEAAE
-69 GPTSAPSLVIDGV
+69 PSLVIDGV

-90 AAAAPAPSSVRTSED
+90 DFAPETPSPAPVSCK
-105 APEEPVAASAAETSV
+105 
-120 PAAPAEKASP
+120 PAQPREQQKSP
-130 AVPAPTAPPT
+130 AQKPSKSAPVP
-140 PAARSLVIDGVD
+140 
-152 FSEFLSDEDAPE
+152 
-164 SPISVPASDQAAQSA
+164 
-179 EKPVQPSSE
+179 
-188 SAQPQPEADESAPR
+188 DESAPR
-202 PDIRRRKA
+202 PQIRRRKA
-210 TPGGIALRIAAF
+210 TPGGILLRIAAF

-252 VLAELDLDEMQQ
+252 VLDQLDLDEMQP

-299 IVKLSDLSQQKAVTD
+299 LVKLSDLSQQKAVTA
-314 AIAARRQTQMNSF
+314 AITARRQTQMNSF
-327 EGYGVEQYDL
+327 EGYGIEQYDL

-351 FVVHENADAA
+351 FVVHEKADAV

>member
-1 MSSNNPTTL
+1 MSSKTPTTP
-10 NDLLSSDTSE
+10 NDLFSDGMPD
-20 LTPEQKAL
+20 LTPEQKSL
-28 ALDDILAEFGSAPQ
+28 ALDDILAEFGSALQSPVTPETKPKPSASTDRQEQETEPPAEASAPSLVIDGFDFSQFLSDDFGAPQ
-42 PMPAKPQR
+42 GDAALPVQTPPAAEPSQ
-50 PAPDTA
+50 
-56 PKARTAPAVPAAG
+56 APAEQPAAEARPQDA
-69 GPTSAPSLVIDGV
+69 PTASEAAEPSLVIDGV

-90 AAAAPAPSSVRTSED
+90 DFAPEAPSPAPVSCKPAQPREQQKKP
-105 APEEPVAASAAETSV
+105 AP
-120 PAAPAEKASP
+120 KASKSAP
-130 AVPAPTAPPT
+130 VP
-140 PAARSLVIDGVD
+140 
-152 FSEFLSDEDAPE
+152 
-164 SPISVPASDQAAQSA
+164 
-179 EKPVQPSSE
+179 
-188 SAQPQPEADESAPR
+188 DESAPR
-202 PDIRRRKA
+202 PQIRRKA
-210 TPGGIALRIAAF
+210 TPGGILLRIAAF

-252 VLAELDLDEMQQ
+252 VLDQLDLDEMQP

-299 IVKLSDLSQQKAVTD
+299 LVKLSDLSQQKAVTA
-314 AIAARRQTQMNSF
+314 AITARRQTQMNSF
-327 EGYGVEQYDL
+327 EGYGIEQYDL

-351 FVVHENADAA
+351 FVVHEKADAV